1 MLYVTDV
8 EGKQIDQIK
17 VSKVF
22 SYDKFTPVNKKSFQS
37 FKLGALNAQNLKL
50 WKHYIKIK
58 N

>member
-1 MLYVTDV
+1 MLYGTDV

-22 SYDKFTPVNKKSFQS
+22 SKKSFQS
-37 FKLGALNAQNLKL
+37 FKLGAINAQNLKL
-50 WKHYIKIK
+50 WKLYIKFK